1 MIPDSHKDL
10 FKDPH
15 QAHLPQPVFSQ
26 MGPAE
31 QALGPG
37 TRAGKQ
43 NQLHNVWGPSEAKI
57 QGPFFKKY

>member
-10 FKDPH
+10 FKDP
-15 QAHLPQPVFSQ
+15 PRQPVFSQ

-31 QALGPG
+31 RALGPG

-57 QGPFFKKY
+57 QDPFFKKY